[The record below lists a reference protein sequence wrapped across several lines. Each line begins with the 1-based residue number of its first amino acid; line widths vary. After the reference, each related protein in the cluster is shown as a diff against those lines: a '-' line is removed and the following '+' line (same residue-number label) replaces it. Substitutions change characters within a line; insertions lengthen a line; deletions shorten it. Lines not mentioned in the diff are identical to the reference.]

1 MSMATL
7 VLLIVTVLVFGYLV
21 VSLLFAEK
29 I

>member
-7 VLLIVTVLVFGYLV
+7 VLLIVTVFVFGYLA

>member
-1 MSMATL
+1 MSLATL